1 MLAVSGSPP
10 LINHAIHQG
19 EVYLVP
25 RPSGELL
32 IGATVEHT
40 GFARDVTPGGLAA
53 LINDAVRLVPEIARR
68 PITRTWYGFRPWAP
82 DGMPVLGPWPRVAGL
97 YVATGHYR
105 NGIVLAPIT
114 AALMAETITTGRAP
128 ALLTPFLPDRFGG

>member
-1 MLAVSGSPP
+1 
-10 LINHAIHQG
+10 
-19 EVYLVP
+19 
-25 RPSGELL
+25 
-32 IGATVEHT
+32 
-40 GFARDVTPGGLAA
+40 
-53 LINDAVRLVPEIARR
+53 
-68 PITRTWYGFRPWAP
+68 
-82 DGMPVLGPWPRVAGL
+82 MPVLGPWPRVAGL